1 MIKIYSTTWCSSC
14 VLAKRLFDSK
24 NIEYEEINIEEL
36 NISRK
41 KLFEI
46 TGGNTVPQIVING
59 TSIGGYDQLF
69 MLNQMNKL
77 DDLIKL

>member
-1 MIKIYSTTWCSSC
+1 

-24 NIEYEEINIEEL
+24 NVEYEEINIEEL

>member
-1 MIKIYSTTWCSSC
+1 MIKIYSTTWCRSC

-24 NIEYEEINIEEL
+24 NVEYEEINIEEL

>member
-1 MIKIYSTTWCSSC
+1 